1 MLRLLAILAALA
13 AGPALADPEGFGYG
27 HMMGGGYGGFG
38 LMFGPVLWLVVLGL
52 VVAGIVLLVRRLDQ
66 SQGPRTQDRG
76 DALAMLD
83 MRFAKG
89 EIDAKEYAER
99 KKLLLG

>member
-1 MLRLLAILAALA
+1 MQRLLAIPAALA

-27 HMMGGGYGGFG
+27 HMMGGGYGGVG
-38 LMFGPVLWLVVLGL
+38 LMFGPVLWLIVLGL
-52 VVAGIVLLVRRLDQ
+52 IVAGIIVLVRRLDH
-66 SQGPRTQDRG
+66 SHAPGAQGQG
-76 DALAMLD
+76 NALAMLD

-89 EIDAKEYAER
+89 EIDAKEFTER